1 MIRWLDSWKA
11 GSIRL
16 MDNSLVR
23 RKMASYTHGKLM
35 NEVWLDG
42 CMVL

>member
-1 MIRWLDSWKA
+1 MNRWLDSQKV
-11 GSIRL
+11 GSITL
-16 MDNSLVR
+16 KDSWLVR
-23 RKMASYTHGKLM
+23 RIMALYTHGKVM